1 MDEGSKPKAL
11 RLEYRGNRLGHDVAE
26 KTYKLV
32 ALMQCVAKAAANS
45 LKMCGQ
51 RMSPRQFDRRSSA
64 LVIYSM
70 HQGSIFWAYID
81 RLYGDASVLEDPL
94 CA

>member
-1 MDEGSKPKAL
+1 MDEGSKAETL
-11 RLEYRGNRLGHDVAE
+11 RLEYRGNRLKHDVAE

-45 LKMCGQ
+45 LEMCGQ
-51 RMSPRQFDRRSSA
+51 RMSPRQLDRRGSA
-64 LVIYSM
+64 LVVYRM
-70 HQGSIFWAYID
+70 HQGSIFRAHVD
-81 RLYGDASVLEDPL
+81 RIYGNAFVLEYPL